1 MSICA
6 GQSHYAATFSDGKTI
21 LISQK
26 KATFTVRGLE
36 SDLQNN
42 SKVLKMSFSDNDE
55 YLFIY
60 RNVIISNE
68 EYIIEK
74 VFTVIETKIGEAR
87 SYVIER
93 IEFES

>member
-1 MSICA
+1 
-6 GQSHYAATFSDGKTI
+6 
-21 LISQK
+21 
-26 KATFTVRGLE
+26 
-36 SDLQNN
+36 
-42 SKVLKMSFSDNDE
+42 MSFSDNDE